1 MDEIRMNS
9 RGSLLIMLHCEQFTG
24 YAIGVLENIFY
35 EAAKRS
41 GYKDEEIFWSYKS
54 ITDNGAGNIIAC
66 DYRRFDASHLLNFL
80 QAKNIA
86 QVIAFDLNYPA
97 KILDVLKQAK
107 VNRIISY
114 WGAGISSVNS
124 GIKLALK
131 RVEWLLRRNKP
142 DCFIF
147 ESEAMRETGTS
158 GRGIPYGKTFVL
170 PLGVDTEKYKP
181 DYGKNYYAHD
191 LLGISRERKII
202 FYSGHME
209 ERKGVRVIV
218 QAAIELVDK
227 IKNTGVHF
235 VLCGNKGNE
244 SLVYE
249 TLLENTEAVGYVTFA
264 GYRNDIADLMRSSS
278 VGVIASTGWDSFTMS
293 SVEMMASGLPL
304 IVSNLQGLA
313 ETTVNGVT
321 GFHIEPGDYQ
331 ALAERINYL
340 CSSPQQAMEFSAAA
354 RLRAVELFSKE
365 QQINGLAEILCGSR

>member
-1 MDEIRMNS
+1 MSS
-9 RGSLLIMLHCEQFTG
+9 RGCLLIMLHCEQFTG

-54 ITDNGAGNIIAC
+54 VADNSAGNIIAC
-66 DYRRFDASHLLNFL
+66 DYRCFDENHFLNYL
-80 QAKNIA
+80 QARNIT

-97 KILDVLKQAK
+97 KVLDVLKQAK

-114 WGAGISSVNS
+114 WGAGISSINS

-131 RVEWLLRRNKP
+131 RFEWLLRRNKP

-147 ESEAMRETGTS
+147 ESEAMRETGTL

-170 PLGVDTEKYKP
+170 PLGVDTEEYRP

-191 LLGISRERKII
+191 LLGIPRGRKII

-218 QAAIELVDK
+218 HAAIELVDR
-227 IKNTGVHF
+227 IKNTGIHF

-244 SLVYE
+244 SLIYE
-249 TLLENTEAVGYVTFA
+249 ALLENTEAVGYVTFA

-340 CSSPQQAMEFSAAA
+340 CSSPQKAMEFSTAA